1 MHWVRSFH
9 TRSPACSYRMQVAV
23 MCSVCPR
30 LTLDAVRQ
38 SQDSSYLLLFF
49 SISFVNVKEVVSTEP

>member
-1 MHWVRSFH
+1 
-9 TRSPACSYRMQVAV
+9 MQVVV

-30 LTLDAVRQ
+30 LALNALRQ

-49 SISFVNVKEVVSTEP
+49 NISFVNVKEVVSPEP

>member
-1 MHWVRSFH
+1 
-9 TRSPACSYRMQVAV
+9 MQVAV